1 MPSSK
6 IFDLV
11 QIVRANFFKN
21 RKKMYLSS
29 ESQMTEE
36 SCKFI
41 G

>member
-21 RKKMYLSS
+21 RKKNVLIQWITNDWRIM
-29 ESQMTEE
+29 
-36 SCKFI
+36 
-41 G
+41 